1 MKFPSPD
8 VLKIHSSFCVN
19 MQTRCANIHKCISK
33 KRFVWNAPEVYVKQ
47 QFFLFSI
54 LFYFI
59 NFSSSPPPRCVKHY
73 FLLDQGDFIV
83 QFMDSCEAELSK
95 NIDDIVPT
103 RLESLLELALRTS
116 AANGDPYKDDM
127 RTELLP
133 YDLMF
138 QMFKILSI
146 ETHVEK
152 GECVW

>member
-1 MKFPSPD
+1 MCFRS
-8 VLKIHSSFCVN
+8 
-19 MQTRCANIHKCISK
+19 
-33 KRFVWNAPEVYVKQ
+33 
-47 QFFLFSI
+47 
-54 LFYFI
+54 
-59 NFSSSPPPRCVKHY
+59 VKHY

-83 QFMDSCEAELSK
+83 QFMDSCETELNK
-95 NIDDIVPT
+95 NIDDVVPT

-146 ETHVEK
+146 ETHEEK
-152 GECVW
+152 G